1 VLVAELSNCGKTQ
14 VGGSAGGA
22 TQTLL
27 TIVDGEMHTGGTEL
41 PADGGTELPADCGNV
56 QTPFVSTS
64 APTHVGVETD
74 ADVVGDVAV
83 AVLGLP
89 PPPPPPQAVSAIATA
104 SAIEECLRVLSVDMM
119 CLSLAYVGIISSF
132 NQKVNQII
140 TTDSLYACIFHGI

>member
-1 VLVAELSNCGKTQ
+1 MQ
-14 VGGSAGGA
+14 VGATIGAAGA

-41 PADGGTELPADCGNV
+41 PADGGNV

-104 SAIEECLRVLSVDMM
+104 SAIEECLRVLSVDMILPFFSV
-119 CLSLAYVGIISSF
+119 CQYYKPS
-132 NQKVNQII
+132 
-140 TTDSLYACIFHGI
+140 